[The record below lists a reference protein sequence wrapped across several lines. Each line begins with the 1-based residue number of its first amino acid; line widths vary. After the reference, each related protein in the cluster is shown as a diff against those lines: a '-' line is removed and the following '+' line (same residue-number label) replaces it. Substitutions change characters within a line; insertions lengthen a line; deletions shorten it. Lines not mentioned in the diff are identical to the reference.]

1 MMHSLKPQKQQA
13 SINRIRNM
21 QFRTVGDFAEMPA
34 FKAMTKVNRFNRLS
48 RVEVH
53 ASFIN
58 YT

>member
-1 MMHSLKPQKQQA
+1 
-13 SINRIRNM
+13 M

-53 ASFIN
+53 ASFYQLYVDESYSSDSCYILS
-58 YT
+58 Y